1 MNTKTIAFVTPVYKD
16 NEFDSGGIKLNF
28 ILLEGLKKHGYVID
42 LYTNNIKSN
51 IKNIPQNIFSLKDF
65 ETNKHKYDLIISDKA
80 FVPSNITYIH
90 DHSYPYRI
98 KMMSNKLAH
107 FLYKTLRPK
116 HHKRRL
122 NEFLKTKEN
131 LSSCQKVIV
140 SSTVLKND
148 LIENYKV
155 APQNIEILPPPIERY
170 QTNKIK
176 NSIFTFGISA
186 LGFNRKGGY
195 LALNAIR
202 VLKKANKKF
211 KVKFIY
217 PSNNLGVKL
226 LIKISGI
233 QKYCE
238 FIPQQSD
245 MQQFYNSIDCLIM
258 PSLIEPFGMVA
269 TEALSVGC
277 PVITAEHCG
286 ASDYIKN
293 GVNGFLYKTNSY
305 FALARVMQQ
314 ILNLNKQDFEF
325 LKDKATESVKD
336 LYSED
341 FVKKFLSIIATF

>member
-1 MNTKTIAFVTPVYKD
+1 MKSKTIAFVTPVYTD

-28 ILLEGLKKHGYVID
+28 ILLDGLKKHGYIID

-107 FLYKTLRPK
+107 FLYKAFRPK

-131 LSSCQKVIV
+131 ISSCQKVIV
-140 SSTVLKND
+140 SSIVLKND
-148 LIENYKV
+148 MIENYKI
-155 APQNIEILPPPIERY
+155 ASQNIEILPPPIERY
-170 QTNKIK
+170 QINKIR

-195 LALNAIR
+195 IALNAIR
-202 VLKKANKKF
+202 ELKKTNKKF

-217 PSNNLGVKL
+217 PSNNLAVKL
-226 LIKISGI
+226 LIKIYGI

-238 FIPQQSD
+238 FIPQQTD

-269 TEALSVGC
+269 TEALSLGC

-286 ASDYIKN
+286 ASDYVNN
-293 GVNGFLYKTNSY
+293 GINGFLYKTNSS
-305 FALARVMQQ
+305 FELAKAMQQ
-314 ILNLNKQDFEF
+314 ILNTNEKDLDF
-325 LKDKATESVKD
+325 LKDKSIESVKE
-336 LYSED
+336 LYSDD
-341 FVKKFLSIIATF
+341 FIRKFLSIIDTF